1 MKKKAL
7 SLLLVLVMVLSMLPV
22 SSLATGLWG
31 NLELSENLTAEAEEI
46 TLSGEKATGLTQ
58 PFPSG
63 TLDSRYFRIPAIVT
77 LNDGAVVAAADARWN
92 SSADG
97 GGIDTIVSISKDNGA
112 TWTSSFANYLA
123 DNNKAYKT
131 NSATF
136 IDPALASDGTK
147 LYMLVDLFP
156 AGYSNLGYSS
166 SSDFDLQSTG
176 NGFDSQGRLIISK
189 GTGARSTTTGGYYL
203 GEFGDDGFASI
214 YNTSDAK
221 VAGYKVD
228 RWFNLYKDD
237 SQVSNL
243 SYYGADYQAF
253 PVQYLYL
260 TESTDGGQTWSAP
273 KLLNLKQN
281 GEVFCGVCPGSGYV
295 TSTGRIIF
303 LVYDC
308 ARIFGSMQTSVVYSD
323 DQGKTWHRGATIGTD
338 GQMSEATLSEVYLN
352 GKYYLYAL
360 GRGNN
365 SYFVSSDDGETWS
378 TATSTGLS
386 YQTGS
391 AMGSIT
397 YSKLIDGC
405 PAIILS
411 APSGSSNRTAGKLYV
426 GLVQSDRTIDWE
438 YTYAVNSSSYYA
450 YSDLIELPN
459 GSIGLLYESDS
470 AAITFKELTISEIA
484 PGATIGEA
492 AFPKNETV
500 NDQTTG
506 ITVTAP
512 GLTSVSVEKKEN
524 VTIEGAETVL
534 AYDITPKTASGNYTG
549 EASVTFTLPEE
560 WINSARIKGFVE
572 NSSGGFDTLTAAVAN
587 GVATVTFPHFSVG
600 GVYYEA
606 VQNNVGSD
614 AATQEQLTLTVGEKS
629 KVYTIPGDYSSYNGQ
644 KTVDG
649 IATISAVKKTSAASV
664 VYEPAEFENGTF
676 YLSTQSSNPTDLV
689 EVTIEDYADGTCY
702 VKQGSSY
709 VYPNASYSWFS
720 WSYNANTEDSKNT
733 PVTVTVNSDGSVKLT
748 RSVSQTIITTTTATT
763 GLTVSDNA
771 LSAKESGDNLYLYT
785 AREVP
790 AGDYTE
796 ITFTAI
802 AGGKAS
808 TTIGTTTFDIT
819 VNKQTKTVNLKPGD
833 STTIE
838 NAGTTIETYPDSAVA
853 TASLSGTTLTIT
865 GVADGN
871 TTMETD
877 TYVITINVSTIIE
890 GLHSLVSANN
900 EGKDNFSDN
909 SSNSA
914 GFGDVIAAGDMVTG
928 LMLSYSTVSNGTTS
942 FTLKCG
948 DSNASIANVSISGD
962 SVITTSIEDGNLTIT
977 GSGTGSCELTVIFSD
992 GSQTTIP
999 VRVVDGTNSTS
1010 DENTFVIYVDA
1021 TYNTELYTAVASG
1034 STKDLQWQYLPV
1046 GYAMK
1051 LRLEGGYG
1059 DRESVVLFS
1068 ARPVSD
1074 QYALNY
1080 IGQSINYT
1088 ENTLTA
1094 GSYHFIGRNED
1105 GTSYGHDP
1113 SVTSAN
1119 SAVYYYDY
1127 LYYKGGAFNQPS
1139 SSTSYAYTQSEFQS
1153 LLLDG
1158 VKKDLTAGFMYS
1170 TAVNVRF
1177 QVIADRLPTF
1187 EKVITSVT
1195 KKDNTTVYP
1204 DAEGNIGKIE
1214 LGDTIN
1220 YEVKVTSYKPHST
1233 TYTSTSSSTSLFGSI
1248 EYPSAT
1254 WNDAMTDVSNKSITI
1269 PKSETSAGTIREVP
1283 GEVVQQTTTA
1293 STSFKLTMQ
1302 NFDWVKDNVLTNKAT
1317 LDYSYKAK
1325 YASGTAS
1332 AAADASAECIIT
1344 TPTFVV
1350 DFGLNV
1356 DLDLKNVLGDV
1367 VISNATSTNSNIV
1380 SSNGQILT
1388 YSASNT
1394 LPDRGDYID
1403 LDLAGNLHYGITI
1416 IPASNVLYEENFF
1429 TAGNGWAKA
1438 GTAPTAKQQTQQV
1451 GGNGTYHVFG
1461 RDAAYDSATGAQG
1474 YYEASGLKPDAI
1486 TGQLTTSFYGNAF
1499 DLIGNCGPDT
1509 GRVLMLISGNGKN
1522 YIYDVD
1528 TRYNDGKNT
1537 TLNQVPLAHAELGT
1551 DANYTVKI
1559 CAAGLDATTASGNA
1573 NAASTFSVSGSADA
1587 LTLFLAENDLTAA
1600 EVEIISVTP
1609 DLVAYASAVS
1619 VNDLAEATAVSHAEG
1634 THVEIDAFRV
1644 YRSSINANYPTAEQ
1658 NVQYVN
1664 CLDAV
1669 NGEVLTAY
1677 TEGGTVTNIK
1687 VGEYE
1692 GSGGSQNEIYLAKNQ
1707 SVTFGVTGM
1716 KVVQVS
1722 LRAVSGATS
1731 WNGTA
1736 ISSNTE
1742 MYYNV
1747 TANEN
1752 DLFTVTNTGDNLLA
1766 IGNLKLANGAVV
1778 QSASDFST
1786 EILLRSVQATMA
1798 SAPVETEPEYDPF
1811 VDVKLRATS
1820 LLRKKL
1826 VTLTITT
1833 STDVETLTVN
1843 GYKLNP
1849 VNKWM
1854 VQTGRA
1860 TTYTYILADTV
1871 SKNTTKTYEITAVNA
1886 NGQSCTVTKQ
1896 A

>member
-46 TLSGEKATGLTQ
+46 TLADASTQTQ

-77 LNDGAVVAAADARWN
+77 LNDGTVVAAADARWN
-92 SSADG
+92 SSDDG
-97 GGIDTIVSISKDNGA
+97 GGIDTIVSISKDNGVA
-112 TWTSSFANYLA
+112 WTSSFANYLA
-123 DNNKAYKT
+123 DNNKVYKV

-166 SSDFDLQSTG
+166 SSNFDLQSTK

-189 GTGARSTTTGGYYL
+189 GSGARSTTTGGYYL
-203 GEFGDDGFASI
+203 GEFGADGFASI
-214 YNTSDAK
+214 YDTSDDD
-221 VAGYKVD
+221 VDDYKVD
-228 RWFNLYKDD
+228 RWFNLYKDEEK
-237 SQVSNL
+237 VSNL
-243 SYYGADYQAF
+243 YYYGADYQAF

-295 TSTGRIIF
+295 TSSGRIIF

-323 DQGKTWHRGATIGTD
+323 DQGETWHRGATIGTD

-426 GLVQSDRTIDWE
+426 GLVQSNRTIDWK
-438 YTYAVNSSSYYA
+438 YTYAVDGSSYYA
-450 YSDLIELPN
+450 YSDLIELSN
-459 GSIGLLYESDS
+459 GSIGLLYESGS
-470 AAITFKELTISEIA
+470 AAITFKELSISEIA
-484 PGATIGEA
+484 PGASIGEA

-500 NDQTTG
+500 NNQATG

-512 GLTSVSVEKKEN
+512 GLTSVK
-524 VTIEGAETVL
+524 IELLEGYSWNEYETY
-534 AYDITPKTASGNYTG
+534 AYDITPMTDSGEYHD
-549 EASVTFTLPEE
+549 AAVVTFPRPADWTDETC
-560 WINSARIKGFVE
+560 ICAFVRVDDNDPDIVE
-572 NSSGGFDTLTAAVAN
+572 SLDFTLTDTEISVD
-587 GVATVTFPHFSVG
+587 FPHFSVG
-600 GVYYEA
+600 GIYYEVDNLDDVTDGA
-606 VQNNVGSD
+606 VESEVDVTLDVGGTADYRIEGSYNTSYTETNPGIVATTLGGEQAQEETVTYTAESNVSNGNLIPSNSSTWKSTGYYYTPDGTNYYQLYAKRSSSWSSYTYTYTYGYSTTGATDNVTEFKTETGNYYSTGSPGF
-614 AATQEQLTLTVGEKS
+614 T
-629 KVYTIPGDYSSYNGQ
+629 VYTQTTTPAKAAYTTVSFVAQKPG
-644 KTVDG
+644 T
-649 IATISAVKKTSAASV
+649 T
-664 VYEPAEFENGTF
+664 
-676 YLSTQSSNPTDLV
+676 
-689 EVTIEDYADGTCY
+689 
-702 VKQGSSY
+702 
-709 VYPNASYSWFS
+709 
-720 WSYNANTEDSKNT
+720 
-733 PVTVTVNSDGSVKLT
+733 TVTVGS
-748 RSVSQTIITTTTATT
+748 TAY
-763 GLTVSDNA
+763 N
-771 LSAKESGDNLYLYT
+771 
-785 AREVP
+785 
-790 AGDYTE
+790 
-796 ITFTAI
+796 
-802 AGGKAS
+802 
-808 TTIGTTTFDIT
+808 IT
-819 VNKQTKTVNLKPGD
+819 VNKLTKTVNLKPGD

-838 NAGTTIETYPDSAVA
+838 NAGTTIITPPDSAVA

-865 GVADGN
+865 GVTDGN
-871 TTMETD
+871 TEFETD
-877 TYVITINVSTIIE
+877 TTKYIVIVADVPTTTGTNK
-890 GLHSLVSANN
+890 LVSKNSVNN
-900 EGKDNFSDN
+900 
-909 SSNSA
+909 
-914 GFGDVIAAGDMVTG
+914 VINAGDKVTG
-928 LMLSYSTVSNGTTS
+928 LLLSYYANNGTVITQTS
-942 FTLKCG
+942 FTVAAQDENGNSLTV
-948 DSNASIANVSISGD
+948 ASWGSTDENIATV
-962 SVITTSIEDGNLTIT
+962 TSDGTIT
-977 GSGTGSCELTVIFSD
+977 AQGIGECLVIARFSD
-992 GSQTTIP
+992 GTQTVIP
-999 VRVVDGTNSTS
+999 VRVVKGDTVSASSSSQKNHLFTLYADGL
-1010 DENTFVIYVDA
+1010 YH
-1021 TYNTELYTAVASG
+1021 TELYYALVSGDDAKDLDWTQVPEGYVFYAHLDSASNCGIIFGTKPDDGYAITRFGQSSDGNKMYTNTYYHYIGRVEKTDSNGNTYYTYGSG
-1034 STKDLQWQYLPV
+1034 STSSSDPYYFYDYSSKLYTSSSNGQLYEQTDFEALLQKAV
-1046 GYAMK
+1046 
-1051 LRLEGGYG
+1051 
-1059 DRESVVLFS
+1059 DNNFS
-1068 ARPVSD
+1068 AACFYSLITSQPIGVSMKM
-1074 QYALNY
+1074 Q
-1080 IGQSINYT
+1080 
-1088 ENTLTA
+1088 
-1094 GSYHFIGRNED
+1094 FI
-1105 GTSYGHDP
+1105 S
-1113 SVTSAN
+1113 
-1119 SAVYYYDY
+1119 
-1127 LYYKGGAFNQPS
+1127 
-1139 SSTSYAYTQSEFQS
+1139 
-1153 LLLDG
+1153 
-1158 VKKDLTAGFMYS
+1158 
-1170 TAVNVRF
+1170 
-1177 QVIADRLPTF
+1177 DRLPTL
-1187 EKVITSVT
+1187 EKTVASVNGKTYVERETTIGLGDIITYDVTVTTYKSHSSTFTPNSGENAYGTDKYSNAVWSDPLTGVNKESITLPDSTSTAGTFRAVPGDVVQNTVT
-1195 KKDNTTVYP
+1195 K
-1204 DAEGNIGKIE
+1204 
-1214 LGDTIN
+1214 
-1220 YEVKVTSYKPHST
+1220 
-1233 TYTSTSSSTSLFGSI
+1233 
-1248 EYPSAT
+1248 
-1254 WNDAMTDVSNKSITI
+1254 
-1269 PKSETSAGTIREVP
+1269 
-1283 GEVVQQTTTA
+1283 
-1293 STSFKLTMQ
+1293 STSFTLTME
-1302 NFDWVKDNVLTNKAT
+1302 NFDNVKDNILTNTAT
-1317 LDYSYKAK
+1317 LEYTYDTQFSK
-1325 YASGTAS
+1325 GTARS
-1332 AAADASAECIIT
+1332 TANALAECIIT

-1356 DLDLKNVLGDV
+1356 DLDLRDVLGSTA
-1367 VISNATSTNSNIV
+1367 ITSATSTNSNTV
-1380 SSNGQILT
+1380 SSSGQTLT

-1394 LPDRGDYID
+1394 LPARGDYID

-1429 TAGNGWAKA
+1429 TARNGWAKA
-1438 GTAPTAKQQTQQV
+1438 GTTPNSKQQTQQV
-1451 GGNGTYHVFG
+1451 GANGEYYVFG
-1461 RDAAYDSATGAQG
+1461 RDAAYDSATGALG
-1474 YYEASGLKPDAI
+1474 YYEATGLKPDAI

-1559 CAAGLDATTASGNA
+1559 CAAGLAGTAASGDA

-1600 EVEIISVTP
+1600 DVEIISVTP

-1619 VNDLAEATAVSHAEG
+1619 VNDLAEATATVSHDAG
-1634 THVEIDAFRV
+1634 DHVEIDAFRV
-1644 YRSSINANYPTAEQ
+1644 YRSSSNPNYPTAEQ
-1658 NVQYVN
+1658 NVKYVN

-1669 NGEVLTAY
+1669 NGKVLTAY
-1677 TEGGTVTNIK
+1677 TESGTVTDIE

-1692 GSGGSQNEIYLAKNQ
+1692 GSGGPQNEIYLAKDQ
-1707 SVTFGVTGM
+1707 SVTFGVTGI

-1722 LRAVSGATS
+1722 LRAVSGETT
-1731 WNGTA
+1731 WNGTS

-1747 TANEN
+1747 TANESG
-1752 DLFTVTNTGDNLLA
+1752 LFTVTNTGNNLLA
-1766 IGNLKLANGAVV
+1766 IGNLKLENGAIV
-1778 QSASDFST
+1778 QPASDFST
-1786 EILLRSVQATMA
+1786 EMLLRSVQATMA

-1811 VDVKLRATS
+1811 VDVKLRTTS

-1833 STDVETLTVN
+1833 STDVESLTVN